1 MLHDV
6 VVVGAGPVGS
16 TLALS
21 LAAGDIDVTVV
32 DARPA
37 GHIARSD
44 RSLALSHGA
53 RLILERAGVWD
64 ALSLAA
70 GALTPIT
77 RIDISQAGGFGQTQL
92 AAHEHGLPALGYVV
106 SYRALQAALDAAL
119 ARSSVAML
127 HAATVTAVRGG
138 TVHAAVE
145 MADASCTESVGGSET
160 IREPLFARLAAVADG
175 TGDAMA
181 FVARQRHDYRQ
192 VALVAK
198 VFVATP
204 HNGIAFERFTPDGP
218 MALLPEREGYGLVWT
233 ATPARAEQLLALS
246 DDGFLPE
253 LGRHFGARAGR
264 FTRVADRRTF
274 PLVME
279 YAREP
284 ARARC
289 VALGNAAQTL
299 HPVAGQGFNLGLRD
313 AWELAQIVLD
323 TPRAQ
328 IGGDEMLARYS
339 RSRRTDRMAGIA
351 FTHGLVRLFGNDV
364 PLLRW
369 PRGLALTLLD
379 AVPMAKRAFTRAML
393 FGAR

>member
-16 TLALS
+16 TLALA
-21 LAAGDIDVTVV
+21 LAAGDVDVTVV
-32 DARPA
+32 DSRPA

-53 RLILERAGVWD
+53 RLILDRAGVWN
-64 ALSLAA
+64 ALSLTE
-70 GALTPIT
+70 GALTPIA
-77 RIDISQAGGFGQTQL
+77 RIDISQSGGFGQTQL
-92 AAHEHGLPALGYVV
+92 AAQEHGLPALGYVV

-119 ARSSVAML
+119 AHTSVAMR
-127 HAATVTAVRGG
+127 HGATVSAVRHGAA
-138 TVHAAVE
+138 HAAVE
-145 MADASCTESVGGSET
+145 IAGDGET
-160 IREPLFARLAAVADG
+160 IDGALFARLAAVADG
-175 TGDAMA
+175 TGDAMT
-181 FVARQRHDYRQ
+181 FVARQRHEYGQ
-192 VALVAK
+192 VALVARLSL
-198 VFVATP
+198 ARP
-204 HNGIAFERFTPDGP
+204 HDGTAFERFTPQGP
-218 MALLPEREGYGLVWT
+218 IALLPEHDGYGLVWT
-233 ATPARAEQLLALS
+233 ATPARARELLTFS
-246 DDGFLPE
+246 DDEFLRE
-253 LGRHFGARAGR
+253 LARHFGARSGR

-274 PLVME
+274 PLAME
-279 YAREP
+279 FAREP
-284 ARARC
+284 ARGHC

-323 TPRAQ
+323 TPRED
-328 IGGDEMLARYS
+328 IGGDAMLARYS

-393 FGAR
+393 FGVR